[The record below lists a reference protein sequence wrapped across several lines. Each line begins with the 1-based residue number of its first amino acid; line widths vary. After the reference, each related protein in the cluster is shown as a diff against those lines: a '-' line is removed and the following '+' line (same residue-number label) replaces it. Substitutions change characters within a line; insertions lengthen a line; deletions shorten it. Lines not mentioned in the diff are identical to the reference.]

1 MSDYE
6 KWKSVFCLK
15 GKVKENYKTP
25 KQIDDDNSYILELND
40 FFTQLIND
48 MCINEI
54 DKRYIV
60 IAEDMQEKLN
70 LIVKNYYN
78 GRIFDS
84 YKVMSDLLS
93 PILKSEICL
102 SPISKSRAFNYYII
116 EDKIYDYYV
125 FFRARLG
132 EVLDINRTDDFKH
145 VPFSKRSIIGN
156 YRFSIAGFP
165 CLYLGSSSYD
175 CWLELGRPSDNL
187 FNVSCILLKEDYK
200 VLNLA
205 FTVGCFLNELNI
217 LRKEEDI
224 NNLFK
229 LFLLEQ
235 VTSFRVKNKNRVFY
249 SEYIISQLITQ
260 VCRNMNVQGI
270 AYISKR
276 VEHYIFGKD
285 LAVNLV
291 LFIDYEEKGNYSSKM
306 DDHMIIGTPVNFSD
320 YTKIKSSD
328 IFLEKLPYNMSQ
340 RAKTVGIF
348 EHQIPYDNVLFYDY
362 DMYLYKLAKDIL
374 GKER

>member
-6 KWKSVFCLK
+6 KWNNVFCLK
-15 GKVKENYKTP
+15 DKIKKNYITP
-25 KQIDDDNSYILELND
+25 KQIDDDNSYILELNV
-40 FFTQLIND
+40 FFTQLIDD
-48 MCINEI
+48 MYVNEI
-54 DKRYIV
+54 DKSYIK
-60 IAEDMQEKLN
+60 IAEDTQEKLN

-78 GRIFDS
+78 GRISDS
-84 YKVMSDLLS
+84 YNLMRNLLS

-102 SPISKSRAFNYYII
+102 SPISKSRAFNYYIR
-116 EDKIYDYYV
+116 EGGIYNYYV

-132 EVLDINRTDDFKH
+132 EALDINGTDDFKH
-145 VPFSKRSIIGN
+145 VPFSKRSMIGN

-205 FTVGCFLNELNI
+205 FTVGCFLDELKN
-217 LRKEEDI
+217 LKKEDI

-235 VTSFRVKNKNRVFY
+235 VTSFRVKNRNRVFY
-249 SEYIISQLITQ
+249 SEYIFSQLITQ

-276 VEHYIFGKD
+276 VEHYVFGKD

-291 LFIDYEEKGNYSSKM
+291 LFIDYEEKRNYSSKM
-306 DDHMIIGTPVNFSD
+306 DKHMIIGTPVNFSD

-328 IFLEKLPYNMSQ
+328 ISLEELPYDMSQ
-340 RAKTVGIF
+340 RAKSVGTF
-348 EHQIPYDNVLFYDY
+348 EHQTPYKNVLFYDY
-362 DMYLYKLAKDIL
+362 DKYLYKLAKDIFK
-374 GKER
+374 KES